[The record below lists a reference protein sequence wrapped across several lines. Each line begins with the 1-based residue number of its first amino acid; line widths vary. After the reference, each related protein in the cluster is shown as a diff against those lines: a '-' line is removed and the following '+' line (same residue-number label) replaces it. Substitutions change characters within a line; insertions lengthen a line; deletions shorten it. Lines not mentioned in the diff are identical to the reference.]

1 MLSNSNL
8 TSRRSPSPSTEVPGG
23 RLPARSVSVVF
34 SGGRTAQRED
44 LTNDV

>member
-8 TSRRSPSPSTEVPGG
+8 TSRRSPSLSTDLPEG
-23 RLPARSVSVVF
+23 RLPARSVVF